1 MDERLDLESLLRLCE
16 RLCCRLGLPA
26 VSRRKLLKAWRV
38 RPVPQPLVLD
48 APHGRAWLD
57 RYYAATQE
65 GFGKVEYW
73 YIDLRHLH
81 EEWLSYAKQKPDAP
95 RLPPEISAQ
104 FKTAFRSMRLLGQR
118 YWLHPSL
125 SASLTHYPSVPAFL
139 NSSGSEQP
147 RATPKIKEI
156 AQRFPPPLLTP
167 NS

>member
-16 RLCCRLGLPA
+16 RLCCRLGLSA

-104 FKTAFRSMRLLGQR
+104 FQTAFRSMRLLGQR

-125 SASLTHYPSVPAFL
+125 SASLNHYPSFSPYL
-139 NSSGSEQP
+139 DLSGSDEL
-147 RATPKIKEI
+147 RATPKN
-156 AQRFPPPLLTP
+156 QRNRAAISTATP
-167 NS
+167 NF